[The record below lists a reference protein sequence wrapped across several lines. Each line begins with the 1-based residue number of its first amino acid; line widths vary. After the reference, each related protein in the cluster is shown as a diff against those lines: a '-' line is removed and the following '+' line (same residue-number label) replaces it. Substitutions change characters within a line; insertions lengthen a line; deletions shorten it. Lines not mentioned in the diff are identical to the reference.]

1 MSAFKHIGNFLSEA
15 FVQAGLAVM
24 ASATD
29 NRQYH
34 KDINRESKP

>member
-1 MSAFKHIGNFLSEA
+1 MSAFKYIGHFLSETL
-15 FVQAGLAVM
+15 VQAGLAVI

-34 KDINRESKP
+34 KGINRESKP